1 MWSAEEILGDWGAV
15 GGKPMILIEVSNA
28 VSGNE
33 VVLIYNLL
41 PMRLRVKSAEHGVTA
56 GMAVHQKSL
65 LIQG

>member
-1 MWSAEEILGDWGAV
+1 
-15 GGKPMILIEVSNA
+15 MILIEVSNA

-41 PMRLRVKSAEHGVTA
+41 PMRLRVKSAEDGVTA
-56 GMAVHQKSL
+56 RMPIHQKRL

>member
-1 MWSAEEILGDWGAV
+1 
-15 GGKPMILIEVSNA
+15 MILIEVSNA

-33 VVLIYNLL
+33 VVFIYNLL

-56 GMAVHQKSL
+56 RMAVHQKSL

>member
-1 MWSAEEILGDWGAV
+1 
-15 GGKPMILIEVSNA
+15 MILIEVSNA

-33 VVLIYNLL
+33 VMLIYNLR

-56 GMAVHQKSL
+56 RMAVYQKSL